1 MQAPAETIA
10 KYKGRYDAGYEALRD
25 ARLARQ
31 KQLGLVP
38 VDLKPHDWEG
48 VKPWA
53 SPSADEKAIEARKME
68 VYAEMVDRMDQHVGR
83 GVAVLKNLVR
93 YNDTGITFPANNG
106 TAGHVRAD

>member
-53 SPSADEKAIEARKME
+53 SLSADEKAIEERTME
-68 VYAEMVDRMDQHVGR
+68 VYDAMVERMDQHVSAGVEALKQLGR
-83 GVAVLKNLVR
+83 YDDPEHRRSCGQLQR
-93 YNDTGITFPANNG
+93 G
-106 TAGHVRAD
+106 T